1 MAKDYI
7 QDIIPPG
14 TPTPATPSRLPES
27 RPAPPAP
34 PPITPGERTIRNIQ
48 MEKRPR
54 MSGQE
59 SVRIG
64 SDDIR
69 GTTDIPRVPPQHPR
83 APSRLWIW
91 GAVALALAV
100 LAAIALVAF
109 RPTTVTVT
117 PRSQSVA
124 FDASARFT
132 AYPAATAASGTLSFI
147 LETNDLEDSA
157 VVPTSGSTRVEDRA
171 SGTVTVVNEYSA
183 QTVKLIKNTRFA
195 TPDGLIFR
203 VPADVVIPGKKGS
216 TAGEISITV
225 IADQAG
231 ESYNVGPQAKLT
243 IPGLKSTP
251 DMYAKV
257 YARSTA
263 AMRGGFVGDRPGT
276 APGAVDAARADIRSR
291 LDEKARA
298 AVRSRT
304 ADTTTTFPGLLR
316 VIYESLPDTVEAGG
330 GLRIHERARVELPVF
345 PADIFARVVAESVS
359 ADAEAAGI
367 TFKAAPDLVAHL
379 TTAPESSL
387 AGTPLDF
394 TLEGGAQLVWNID
407 APSLRE
413 ALAGRDEAAFQTIV
427 NGFPAIQEASARIEP
442 FWKSSFPAEPSDI
455 KVRVKEPEA
464 ASDA

>member
-1 MAKDYI
+1 MAKDYF
-7 QDIIPPG
+7 QDIIPPNASA
-14 TPTPATPSRLPES
+14 PAAPLRVPEPRS
-27 RPAPPAP
+27 APPAP
-34 PPITPGERTIRNIQ
+34 PPIPTGERTIRNIQ
-48 MEKRPR
+48 VEKRPR
-54 MSGQE
+54 PPGQE

-69 GTTDIPRVPPQHPR
+69 GTADIPRIPPQHPR

-91 GAVALALAV
+91 GAVALSLAV
-100 LAAIALVAF
+100 LAAIGLVAF

-117 PRSQSVA
+117 PRSQPVV
-124 FDASARFT
+124 FDASAQFT

-157 VVPTSGSTRVEDRA
+157 VVPTSGSTHVEDRA
-171 SGTVTVVNEYSA
+171 SGTVIAVNEYSA
-183 QTVKLIKNTRFA
+183 QSVKLIKNTRFA
-195 TPDGLIFR
+195 TPEGLIFR
-203 VPADVVIPGKKGS
+203 VPADVVIPGKKGT

-231 ESYNVGPQAKLT
+231 EAYNVGPQTRLT

-251 DMYAKV
+251 SMYTKV
-257 YARSTA
+257 YGRSTA
-263 AMRGGFVGDRPGT
+263 AMQGGFAGDRPGT
-276 APGAVDAARADIRSR
+276 APGALDSARADVRAR

-298 AVRSRT
+298 TVRART
-304 ADTTTTFPGLLR
+304 DDPTVTFPGLLR
-316 VIYESLPDTVEAGG
+316 VTYESLPDTVEAGG
-330 GLRIHERARVELPVF
+330 GLRIHERAHVELPVF

-379 TTAPESSL
+379 GSAADVSL
-387 AGTPLDF
+387 ADKPLDF

-407 APSLRE
+407 APSLTA

-442 FWKSSFPAEPSDI
+442 FWKSSFPADPSDI

-464 ASDA
+464 PSGA